1 MKSNLT
7 RDEKIELYLKGAKE
21 FYPEISVISALSMYS
36 GKQNHPTSG
45 KIQIKHGLVD
55 PSLFSA
61 GPLEVVHYTSLQSF
75 FEIINSESIRLYN
88 SYNLNDPKEIEHGLK
103 SLEFQYDIN
112 WLKDLKRNHFI
123 LSASKYDS
131 QIKDDF
137 NLWRLYGNDG
147 MGVGLVFEVP
157 ENIKTWVGVNLSSVE
172 YLSDQS
178 ISSISKKFLYYH
190 LEFQSKYNLFENIP
204 SIIPLLATFKK
215 DEIWKIENETR
226 IVAYCPFDKYKLE
239 PKNSIFESNCP
250 FLSKTISH
258 TINSKGDQV
267 AFVCMPIS
275 KLGVQ
280 NKLNVNVENDVKESI
295 VKSHPYLQL
304 KKIILGPRLINSKQ
318 IHPVVDFVQNIV
330 NNKIGESIEII
341 ESKFKDIYRN
351 D

>member
-1 MKSNLT
+1 MSLT
-7 RDEKIELYLKGAKE
+7 RDEKLNLYKSGAKK
-21 FYPEISVISALSMYS
+21 FYPEIEIISAFSMFN
-36 GKQNHPTSG
+36 GEQEHPTSG
-45 KIQIKHGLVD
+45 KIQISQGLVD
-55 PSLFSA
+55 PSLFDD
-61 GPLEVVHYTSLQSF
+61 GPLEIVHYTTLQSF

-103 SLEFQYDIN
+103 TLAFQYDIN

-123 LSASKYDS
+123 LSASKYDNL
-131 QIKDDF
+131 IKDDF

-157 ENIKTWVGVNLSSVE
+157 DNIKTWKGVNMSRVE

-178 ISSISKKFLYYH
+178 NSSLSKQFLDYH
-190 LEFQSKYNLFENIP
+190 MDFQSKYKLFENIP

-226 IVAYCPFDKYKLE
+226 IVANCPFDKYRLE
-239 PKNSIFESNCP
+239 PKKNTLESDCP

-267 AFVCMPIS
+267 AFVSMPIS
-275 KLGVQ
+275 KLGIQ
-280 NKLNVNVENDVKESI
+280 KKLNDKIEDEIKNFFI
-295 VKSHPYLQL
+295 KSHPYLQL
-304 KKIILGPRLINSKQ
+304 KKVILGPRLINSKQ
-318 IHPVVDFVQNIV
+318 IHSVVKFINNIAIDKV
-330 NNKIGESIEII
+330 GEAIEII
-341 ESKFKDIYRN
+341 ESQFKDIYKN